1 MNIWLLIVL
10 LILFLPFLF
19 NVNWASDEDDDL
31 DDDLDVFWML
41 EDDAE
46 EAEEDE

>member
-10 LILFLPFLF
+10 LILFLPILF
-19 NVNWASDEDDDL
+19 NVNWDSDEDEELDL
-31 DDDLDVFWML
+31 FWML

-46 EAEEDE
+46 EAEEDEE